1 MKQFT
6 LLALVVVLLVCLCD
20 HAGAQS
26 TTDDIEW
33 LESEEFTLY
42 WGEEI
47 NASGYLITAQDF
59 SPSHAFDTDYDYVM
73 LSVISKNSE
82 SLGAVLALNNSD
94 IPDYYVFENLL
105 NITAVEIVTG
115 NDIPVPYTTIS
126 VALANRSMSETKVVK
141 KIDATIAVE
150 EKRTDEIYMDERAH
164 IEIKIKNLRE
174 IPLEHVEL
182 ISPIPEEFIL
192 DPDVDQIWN
201 FPISPYGQKTVKYSL
216 RALRPG
222 NYSFSGTQVLV
233 DMDGRTYTKTLN
245 DSQIVVHGPF
255 MNLTKNV
262 SADSVRVGDVL
273 DVNVIVK
280 NEGDRATYVSVSDEI
295 PQGAV
300 LLSGDMSG
308 SKVLHPSDMLN
319 LSYSVRMDLAGN
331 IVIPSAKARSVDSKE
346 YEDTVYS
353 RRLLVEVSDPSQ
365 YIENEWAEENM
376 SELNY
381 DYVEYTDE
389 SDYAGDIV
397 SGSEAEKEDHGIF
410 QFAYDLLDLIK
421 GFVANIKQK

>member
-1 MKQFT
+1 M
-6 LLALVVVLLVCLCD
+6 VVFLVCLCD

-26 TTDDIEW
+26 TTDIEW

-42 WGEEI
+42 WGEEV

-59 SPSHAFDTDYDYVM
+59 SQSHAFDTDYDYVM

-82 SLGAVLALNNSD
+82 SWGTVLALNNSD
-94 IPDYYVFENLL
+94 IPDHYVFEGLL

-115 NDIPVPYTTIS
+115 NDIPVSYTTINVS
-126 VALANRSMSETKVVK
+126 LANQSLMETKVVK
-141 KIDATIAVE
+141 KIDSTISVD
-150 EKRTDEIYMDERAH
+150 EKRSDEIYMDERALVQ
-164 IEIKIKNLRE
+164 IKIKNLRE
-174 IPLEHVEL
+174 IPLENVEL
-182 ISPIPEEFIL
+182 VSPIPEEFIL
-192 DPDVDQIWN
+192 DPDVDRVLN
-201 FPISPYGQKTVKYSL
+201 FSLAAYGQRTIEYSL
-216 RALRPG
+216 KALRPG

-262 SADSVRVGDVL
+262 SADSVKVGDVL
-273 DVNVIVK
+273 DVDLIVK

-295 PQGAV
+295 PRGAV

-308 SKVLHPSDMLN
+308 SKVLHPSGMLS

-331 IVIPSAKARSVDSKE
+331 ILIPSAKVKSVDSKE

-365 YIENEWAEENM
+365 YIENEWAEEDM
-376 SELNY
+376 SDLNE
-381 DYVEYTDE
+381 DYMDYADE
-389 SDYAGDIV
+389 SAYAEDIV
-397 SGSEAEKEDHGIF
+397 SETVTQKEDHGMF
-410 QFAYDLLDLIK
+410 QFAYDLLDSIK
-421 GFVANIKQK
+421 SFVANIR